1 MKTLKRLLFF
11 MAGIC
16 LLIACSKSDNFWGND
31 SFGNSDK
38 NCQIKPIVDHKYA
51 PGTIYN
57 LSGLSLYKAWEV
69 KSGKIWLDYATE
81 CVGTLEFLEGMNF
94 KYTFQET
101 APDGNGAEFYGKISK
116 SGDLTFKFPVPLAT
130 LDDGTNINITDIL
143 KEHVCAEGIWREGVK
158 DGTLVFH
165 GKFNGNKFNATSIF
179 MVKVASPCDAN
190 DVFDPA
196 LVTNPLYWTFG
207 YDLKVVKKEK
217 D

>member
-1 MKTLKRLLFF
+1 MKTLKRILFF
-11 MAGIC
+11 IAGIC
-16 LLIACSKSDNFWGND
+16 LLIACSKSDNFWGGD
-31 SFGNSDK
+31 DPFGNKSK
-38 NCQIKPIVDHKYA
+38 NDHDGLVCKDKYA

-57 LSGLSLYKAWEV
+57 LSGLSLYKTWEV
-69 KSGKIWLDYATE
+69 KSGKIWQDGAYE

-116 SGDLTFKFPVPLAT
+116 SGALTFQFPVPLVP
-130 LDDGTNINITDIL
+130 GGPNITDII
-143 KEHVCAEGIWREGVK
+143 KDHVCAEIWGEGVN

-179 MVKVASPCDAN
+179 TVKVASPCPAN

-207 YDLKVVKKEK
+207 YDLKVVKVNK